1 MNTIHSSLGD
11 KVGIL
16 LMEIAHNRFVEDLNP
31 EGAIEAITST
41 SDISLEYAKDLVLG
55 KTVIELDDNNTKF
68 VIVPRDKEKHKDYPE
83 EIDLPTFIS
92 NQTHNINSIGKSIY
106 ERLGDA
112 LTYIDET
119 KGVYT
124 LEIDFS
130 YIFRYIQKEYV
141 DFHNPFNSNEWFF
154 TLDTAY
160 NEAVNYLSKTDT
172 LTNAFDFIKKTWPDT
187 EIESDYLYYSQ
198 QIATILQII
207 AGSNLD
213 RIHDY
218 LKKNFVKTAV
228 KDFLQS
234 QKKID
239 ETLKDIIKP
248 VNIEDKY
255 SAGWLSPEGLFFGL
269 NGLTANLLHNRL
281 ADAICDRI
289 KDKEGSIDMGEDDIN
304 TDGYLCRKGWIK
316 ISDNWILFDGYL
328 QVRAGLP
335 RIPITDA
342 QIKQLVKLGNC
353 CYEQTLY
360 FGYDK
365 NFCSTI
371 RLESMDSCMRHKL
384 FEYSPC
390 KLT

>member
-1 MNTIHSSLGD
+1 MSVIHDSLGSD
-11 KVGIL
+11 VGRL
-16 LMEIAHNRFVEDLNP
+16 LMEIANKRFTEDLNP
-31 EGAIEAITST
+31 DSAIEAITST
-41 SDISLEYAKDLVLG
+41 SNIPFEDAKDLVLG
-55 KTVIELDDNNTKF
+55 KTVLELDDNKTSF
-68 VIVPRDKEKHKDYPE
+68 IIVPRDNEKHKDYPR
-83 EIDLPTFIS
+83 EIDLSTFVS
-92 NQTHNINSIGKSIY
+92 EQTHDINVNGKSIY

-119 KGVYT
+119 NGVYN
-124 LEIDFS
+124 LEIDFK
-130 YIFRYIQKEYV
+130 YIFRYIQKEHV
-141 DFHNPFNSNEWFF
+141 DFYDAFENNEIFVS
-154 TLDTAY
+154 LETAY
-160 NEAVNYLSKTDT
+160 NDGRDYLIKTDK
-172 LTNAFDFIKKTWPDT
+172 LIKAFESIKKIWPNT

-207 AGSNLD
+207 AGSDLD

-371 RLESMDSCMRHKL
+371 RLESMDACMRHKL
-384 FEYSPC
+384 FEDNAC
-390 KLT
+390 KLI

>member
-16 LMEIAHNRFVEDLNP
+16 LMEIAHNRFVEDFNP

-160 NEAVNYLSKTDT
+160 NEAVNYLSKTD
-172 LTNAFDFIKKTWPDT
+172 NMN
-187 EIESDYLYYSQ
+187 
-198 QIATILQII
+198 IAYKW
-207 AGSNLD
+207 
-213 RIHDY
+213 R
-218 LKKNFVKTAV
+218 
-228 KDFLQS
+228 
-234 QKKID
+234 
-239 ETLKDIIKP
+239 
-248 VNIEDKY
+248 
-255 SAGWLSPEGLFFGL
+255 
-269 NGLTANLLHNRL
+269 
-281 ADAICDRI
+281 
-289 KDKEGSIDMGEDDIN
+289 
-304 TDGYLCRKGWIK
+304 
-316 ISDNWILFDGYL
+316 
-328 QVRAGLP
+328 
-335 RIPITDA
+335 
-342 QIKQLVKLGNC
+342 
-353 CYEQTLY
+353 
-360 FGYDK
+360 
-365 NFCSTI
+365 
-371 RLESMDSCMRHKL
+371 
-384 FEYSPC
+384 
-390 KLT
+390 